1 MFDPLVYLL
10 VAPVVVIV
18 GMVQFLRWMSTKQRK
33 RRILLVCTS
42 LGLVGLSL
50 AALEFVQ
57 TKVPDDLHQTYGTMK
72 SAKYRYYKLNR
83 TRTPTYF
90 NERVEIRLEGHET
103 VFVYRGPR
111 ETMDFILRIQAVPL
125 TVMHRAASR
134 DVWGIDLNGVLID
147 SPQQRME
154 RGRKSAV
161 LVALVGLGF
170 MVIAALIARYVRV
183 SEKSPQASAPDDNGP
198 QARRPAARAATPSGA
213 ANSTDRAPEG
223 AKRREHR
230 VARPNV
236 QTTIRHGV
244 VGTLKPWTAQ
254 WLFVQT
260 LAVPASIVF
269 GVVVTRWFWVTQRP
283 HGNASFGGFIFILLG
298 MLLCLIVIAA
308 THAALLQA
316 AARMQILARS
326 CLLIGALSAACF
338 GFLGQDQAQS
348 DKRQAD
354 AEAAR
359 IALTREEAALRREQE
374 IRLAPIMRS
383 EASTPA
389 ALQRLSQ
396 EVAQVVQHAPA
407 GEVPPMLEASREG
420 TGSLNVVN
428 RASHF
433 VDLRIAAV
441 HHTSGTW
448 ERCFWYAPITSSKFS
463 PSDVSVRL
471 NSGESRLFSLDDSC
485 REQFAGDV
493 LEFVVRGETGA
504 VLFKSHSAFFP

>member
-10 VAPVVVIV
+10 LAPVVVIV
-18 GMVQFLRWMSTKQRK
+18 GMLQFFRWISTKQGK
-33 RRILLVCTS
+33 RRTVLVCAS

-57 TKVPDDLHQTYGTMK
+57 NKVPDDLHQTHGTMK
-72 SAKYRYYKLNR
+72 SAEYRYYKLQG
-83 TRTPTYF
+83 RTPIYL

-111 ETMDFILRIQAVPL
+111 ETMDFILRIQAVPV
-125 TVMHRAASR
+125 TIAHRAAGR

-147 SPQQRME
+147 SPQQRIE
-154 RGRKSAV
+154 RGRKSA
-161 LVALVGLGF
+161 LLSAMVGLGF
-170 MVIAALIARYVRV
+170 LLVAALIAQFVRV
-183 SEKSPQASAPDDNGP
+183 SEESPQASTSDDDES
-198 QARRPAARAATPSGA
+198 QAWRPAAHAGTPSGS
-213 ANSTDRAPEG
+213 ANPTERAPEG

-230 VARPNV
+230 VARPNM
-236 QTTIRHGV
+236 QTTVRHGAAA
-244 VGTLKPWTAQ
+244 TLEPWTAQ

-269 GVVVTRWFWVTQRP
+269 GVVVTRWFRATQWTD
-283 HGNASFGGFIFILLG
+283 GDASFGGFIFILLG
-298 MLLCLIVIAA
+298 MLLCLIVIAP

-338 GFLGQDQAQS
+338 GFLAQDQAES

-359 IALTREEAALRREQE
+359 IALAREEA
-374 IRLAPIMRS
+374 S
-383 EASTPA
+383 
-389 ALQRLSQ
+389 LQRPSQ

-471 NSGESRLFSLDDSC
+471 NSGESRVFSLDESC
-485 REQFAGDV
+485 RDQFAGDV

-504 VLFKSHSAFFP
+504 VLFKSASAFFP

>member
-10 VAPVVVIV
+10 LAPVVVIV

-72 SAKYRYYKLNR
+72 FAEYRYYKLQG
-83 TRTPTYF
+83 RTPTYF

-134 DVWGIDLNGVLID
+134 DVWGIDLNGVLVD
-147 SPQQRME
+147 SPQQRIE

-161 LVALVGLGF
+161 FSALVGLGF
-170 MVIAALIARYVRV
+170 LVIAAMIARYVRV
-183 SEKSPQASAPDDNGP
+183 SKESPQASTSDDDERQAWRKAAPRGHTVGSCELHRP
-198 QARRPAARAATPSGA
+198 CPRRRKTARAPVT
-213 ANSTDRAPEG
+213 
-223 AKRREHR
+223 
-230 VARPNV
+230 RPNM
-236 QTTIRHGV
+236 QTTVRHEASA
-244 VGTLKPWTAQ
+244 TLEPWTAQ

-269 GVVVTRWFWVTQRP
+269 GVVVTRWFRATQWP

-298 MLLCLIVIAA
+298 MLFCLIVIAA

-338 GFLGQDQAQS
+338 GFLAQDQAES

-359 IALTREEAALRREQE
+359 IALAREEAALRREQE
-374 IRLAPIMRS
+374 IRLAPIVRP
-383 EASTPA
+383 EATTPA
-389 ALQRLSQ
+389 SLQRLSQ